1 METADL
7 SSFSV
12 NSEID
17 SLFSN
22 ERLLLQLDGVCLR
35 ARRGN
40 EGDVESIHQFLTT
53 AGIAPPVGKED
64 GAGAPS
70 INSSVPTVSS
80 LTRDLSSEVIQCNQ
94 VFPVYIL
101 LEKQK
106 EDGQWQVCA
115 LTQWSFGF
123 STWKG
128 RVMNLNTFIPGVYE
142 EIAMRYIIKTA
153 VVLGISR
160 IVFQVSIIIA
170 IVIVSP
176 FFLLQLTHPY

>member
-1 METADL
+1 MEAVDL

-17 SLFSN
+17 SLFLNS
-22 ERLLLQLDGVCLR
+22 ERLVVVQLDGVSLR

-40 EGDVESIHQFLTT
+40 EGDVESIHQFVLTST
-53 AGIAPPVGKED
+53 GIATPVGKED
-64 GAGAPS
+64 GAGAPN
-70 INSSVPTVSS
+70 INISSVPTVSS

-106 EDGQWQVCA
+106 ENGQWQVCA
-115 LTQWSFGF
+115 LAQCSFGY

-128 RVMNLNTFIPGVYE
+128 RVLNLNTFIPGAYE
-142 EIAMRYIIKTA
+142 EIAMRCIIKTA
-153 VVLGISR
+153 EVLGCSR
-160 IVFQVSIIIA
+160 IVFQVSIIIVS
-170 IVIVSP
+170 VIVSP
-176 FFLLQLTHPY
+176 FFLP